1 MAVIPLHRCG
11 KQSDVKSRIATSEL
25 KRVDVAA
32 PMEEDGGVKSRV
44 VTRELKVVDVAEPME
59 EDRDV
64 K

>member
-1 MAVIPLHRCG
+1 MHRCG
-11 KQSDVKSRIATSEL
+11 KQSDVERRVAKSEL

-59 EDRDV
+59 EGGDV